1 MLLYCSK
8 MGMLTVSRLA
18 TVCFF
23 WCVTT
28 VFFVVFFTRG
38 LPANTTSEQACS
50 DVMCNRF
57 LMVYACVFILPQI
70 VQITQRECSKLHYYA
85 EKYRL
90 GNCSSFV
97 VLGFVCVNL
106 RDQRDTLGFHLS
118 NID

>member
-57 LMVYACVFILPQI
+57 LMVYACV
-70 VQITQRECSKLHYYA
+70 
-85 EKYRL
+85 
-90 GNCSSFV
+90 SFS
-97 VLGFVCVNL
+97 
-106 RDQRDTLGFHLS
+106 RR
-118 NID
+118 